1 MISHDPMTLELLVRP
16 SLPRSGLG
24 FDIYR
29 GFSFIPLRSLSLNSF
44 ILIYTVIKR
53 EPVKI
58 STIEKEV
65 IDYGLTLEEVRW
77 VWAKYINDHLF
88 STLQGGAGQA
98 T

>member
-58 STIEKEV
+58 SVSMTTCFPRCRVALARSHDSSKGDV
-65 IDYGLTLEEVRW
+65 IGIGSR
-77 VWAKYINDHLF
+77 
-88 STLQGGAGQA
+88 
-98 T
+98 